1 MTAQTGLREYLSF
14 HGPWDENFAL
24 YYKSYKDINENMWPE
39 DKKIYRLFFRID
51 KVHIWRPPSQNV
63 EPMKFMPWDY
73 DNYIVFTV
81 SLNIYILIFIKLTR
95 NMYRITLDYF
105 KTLL

>member
-39 DKKIYRLFFRID
+39 DKKVYRLFFRID
-51 KVHIWRPPSQNV
+51 KVHIWR
-63 EPMKFMPWDY
+63 
-73 DNYIVFTV
+73 
-81 SLNIYILIFIKLTR
+81 L
-95 NMYRITLDYF
+95 
-105 KTLL
+105 